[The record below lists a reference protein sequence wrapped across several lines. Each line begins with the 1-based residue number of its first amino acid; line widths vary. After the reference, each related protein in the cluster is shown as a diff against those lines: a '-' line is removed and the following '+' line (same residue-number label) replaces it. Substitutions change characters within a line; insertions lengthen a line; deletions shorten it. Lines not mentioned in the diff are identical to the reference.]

1 MPDHTDKLIALDARR
16 PRKRLPRLP
25 ATLVSKPC
33 VDVANHAK
41 DLGFLAVTRELAVS
55 RASRP
60 KRFRLEFDDGSGVV
74 VRGCGLI
81 GRDPAPVAGSDVE
94 HLVALKDNSLS
105 LSRTHLEF
113 GLEES
118 GLWVRD
124 CFSTNGSG
132 IEFGGQQARLVP
144 GQPVHAPAWSTIH
157 FGERRAKVQDITGRA
172 RVGNA
177 TVDWGIAT
185 RIGVTHVQNEDA
197 FCTAAPVFVVA
208 DGLGAHHRGD
218 VASSEAIEALLTLTG
233 RTDVTERMLQQC
245 LSDARSRI
253 SRIPVGAARPPAT
266 TLSGVIIT
274 RAETAPMWMVVNI
287 GDSRTYRLD
296 AEMFRQISV
305 DHSIGQDLVDR
316 GAVASSSASCLP
328 FGNMLTRALTADS
341 EPTADVWLLPMEAD
355 DRILVCSD
363 GLTKALADDTIA
375 AVLREIPD
383 PLEAAEELA
392 DAALSTGERDDV
404 TVLIVDAVAID
415 ESRRRSEL

>member
-1 MPDHTDKLIALDARR
+1 MMPDHTDKLIALDPRR

-33 VDVANHAK
+33 VDVANHGK
-41 DLGFLAVTRELAVS
+41 DLAFLAVTRELAVS

-60 KRFRLEFDDGSGVV
+60 KIFRLEFDDGSGV
-74 VRGCGLI
+74 
-81 GRDPAPVAGSDVE
+81 E
-94 HLVALKDNSLS
+94 HFRALKDNSLS

-218 VASSEAIEALLTLTG
+218 VASREAIEALLTLTG

-253 SRIPVGAARPPAT
+253 SRIPVEAARAPA
-266 TLSGVIIT
+266 
-274 RAETAPMWMVVNI
+274 
-287 GDSRTYRLD
+287 
-296 AEMFRQISV
+296 
-305 DHSIGQDLVDR
+305 
-316 GAVASSSASCLP
+316 
-328 FGNMLTRALTADS
+328 
-341 EPTADVWLLPMEAD
+341 
-355 DRILVCSD
+355 
-363 GLTKALADDTIA
+363 
-375 AVLREIPD
+375 
-383 PLEAAEELA
+383 
-392 DAALSTGERDDV
+392 
-404 TVLIVDAVAID
+404 
-415 ESRRRSEL
+415 